1 MSSEDVPKK
10 LRKNSGKVPKKF
22 WNSSGIVPE
31 IVSEIHAVLTQHKH
45 LHHGVGCTHKKMS
58 RLMQKHRAWTKGAE
72 CLSG

>member
-1 MSSEDVPKK
+1 SSEGVPKMFRRCSEK
-10 LRKNSGKVPKKF
+10 APEKFGENSG
-22 WNSSGIVPE
+22 N
-31 IVSEIHAVLTQHKH
+31 VSKNITILTQHKH